1 MENAVKALEIAAG
14 VLLAVIILSLITY
27 FFSTLSEWPSQ
38 EDTMETSEQLAKFN
52 LEYEV
57 YEKKAMYGVDVIS
70 CLNKAKSNNEKY
82 VEEGA
87 FLSGTRYGDDYVIDV
102 CVRINGPLSE
112 VIEIYYLDETT
123 NTQQRRGSESASTI
137 PPATHNEDE
146 LSSLGIDLIGSGS
159 YTKFK
164 PEDKL
169 FSDDNDLDGANHM
182 IENGGSKEFESK
194 KYYSIISDKEIIE
207 GLLDFSTKN
216 PKITVKNTDS
226 STLRYWSTAVWE
238 TALYNF
244 KTRKFKCDSIQYSEK
259 TGRVNAIYFSEL
271 GEEDG

>member
-38 EDTMETSEQLAKFN
+38 EDTMETSEQLARFN

-57 YEKKAMYGVDVIS
+57 YEKKAMYGVDVLS

-87 FLSGTRYGDDYVIDV
+87 FLSGTRYGDDYVIEV
-102 CVRINGPLSE
+102 CVRINKPLSE

-123 NTQQRRGSESASTI
+123 NTELRRSLTSTI
-137 PPATHNEDE
+137 PVATNNEDE
-146 LSSLGIDLIGSGS
+146 LSSLGIDLISSGS

-169 FSDDNDLDGANHM
+169 VSAEKSLDGANHM
-182 IENGGSKEFESK
+182 IKDGGSKEFETQ
-194 KYYSIISDKEIIE
+194 KYYSLISDKEIIE
-207 GLLDFSTKN
+207 RLLEFSTKN